1 MEALVRSPEPRA
13 PVMGSVAN
21 ALWVELNR
29 VREHQMSAVQGPTP
43 TVRPRA
49 PRRTVGTGVLVV
61 AVLALGA
68 WAT

>member
-1 MEALVRSPEPRA
+1 
-13 PVMGSVAN
+13 MGSVAN

-29 VREHQMSAVQGPTP
+29 VREHQMSAVQGPTRYGP
-43 TVRPRA
+43 AASAAADGGYR
-49 PRRTVGTGVLVV
+49 GLVV